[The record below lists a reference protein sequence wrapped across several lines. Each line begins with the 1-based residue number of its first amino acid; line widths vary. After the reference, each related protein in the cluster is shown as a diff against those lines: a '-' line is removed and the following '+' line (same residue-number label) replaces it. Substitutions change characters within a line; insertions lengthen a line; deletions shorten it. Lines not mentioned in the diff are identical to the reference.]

1 MDRTR
6 IYFVLQ
12 IKIGTQMTQIN
23 NCTAWIQTRQRLD
36 LCHLRSGLTDKLVFG
51 GMGIIILN
59 NVGNF
64 SI

>member
-1 MDRTR
+1 M
-6 IYFVLQ
+6 I
-12 IKIGTQMTQIN
+12 
-23 NCTAWIQTRQRLD
+23 C
-36 LCHLRSGLTDKLVFG
+36 CHLRSGLTDKLVFG

>member
-1 MDRTR
+1 MDINLPEVR
-6 IYFVLQ
+6 FVSF
-12 IKIGTQMTQIN
+12 
-23 NCTAWIQTRQRLD
+23 AF
-36 LCHLRSGLTDKLVFG
+36 GLTDKLVFG